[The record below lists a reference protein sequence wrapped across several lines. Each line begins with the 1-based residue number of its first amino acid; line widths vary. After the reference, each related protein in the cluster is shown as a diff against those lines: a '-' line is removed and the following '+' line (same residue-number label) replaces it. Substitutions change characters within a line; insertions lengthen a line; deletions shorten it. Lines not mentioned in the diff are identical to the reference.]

1 MSPRVPLLQSLS
13 LTAAFV
19 IRAPSAAAQQPA
31 GVPPWTFRTSV
42 LVTGSSEVS
51 NEGYKTLSSI
61 GLGMGVRRRING
73 FLAAEFNLSVTSREV
88 IIEEPGGG
96 EGTQAS
102 IEASQGSMETI
113 PLNLLLQARPSVGGG
128 VHPYAGAGVNLT
140 PVWEKTGALDSDDIA
155 PTVGAALQLG
165 VDVDVSPGVL
175 INVDFGWNSAEP
187 DIEADGVRVTTIT
200 INPFT
205 ISAGVGFRF

>member
-1 MSPRVPLLQSLS
+1 MSPMLPLS
-13 LTAAFV
+13 LTAAV
-19 IRAPSAAAQQPA
+19 AILAPCAAAQEPS
-31 GVPPWTFRTSV
+31 GTPPWTFRTSV

-51 NEGYKTLSSI
+51 NEDYKTLSSI
-61 GLGMGVRRRING
+61 GLGAGVRRRING

-96 EGTQAS
+96 EVTQAS
-102 IEASQGSMETI
+102 IEVSQGSMETI
-113 PLNLLLQARPSVGGG
+113 PLNLLLQVRPSVGGH

-155 PTVGAALQLG
+155 PTVGLALQLG
-165 VDVDVSPGVL
+165 VDFDLSPGVL
-175 INVDFGWNSAEP
+175 INVDLGWNTAEP
-187 DIEADGVRVTTIT
+187 DIEANDVRVTTIT